1 MMTLAQREMGYY
13 FEASAQ
19 IVKKLK
25 LKSMII
31 ISKNQ
36 I

>member
-1 MMTLAQREMGYY
+1 MTLAQREMGYY

-31 ISKNQ
+31 I
-36 I
+36 